1 MKAIRSSL
9 LALISTVL
17 SNVVLA
23 QPVPPPLKYTADL
36 AGPNEVSLE
45 VDPGT
50 VLSFEIVNM
59 MLSKTYWMTAQTVS
73 KRPAPFDVPP
83 SINKGLV
90 GTCEQLADELQRAGS
105 EQKIATLIARR
116 PSTGS
121 SCTPAD
127 LAALD
132 VLIEKTRFTV
142 PQQRTVRRDR
152 KVVLTVER
160 RSEDGTTVEK
170 SWRYEFS
177 GGPSGDWLTSYG
189 FNFIPNGDER
199 FQAVADPSNSGSFVI
214 ERLADREKLDFA
226 PSLYF
231 NWRRTPKDDASP
243 VHGGPVFGLGFE
255 PDEPI
260 VFAGWG
266 FDIGTNV
273 TIALGGAF
281 HKEARLAGKYDVGQ
295 SIGTQLDE
303 GQLAEKT
310 YGASLFVGFGFRLNK
325 NPFASDDKAEP
336 K

>member
-1 MKAIRSSL
+1 VKTICSIL

-23 QPVPPPLKYTADL
+23 QPVQPALKYTADL

-50 VLSFEIVNM
+50 VVSFEVLNM
-59 MLSKTYWMTAQTVS
+59 MPS
-73 KRPAPFDVPP
+73 KRYRTKVQTFVDAIPPLDAPVAPKAVPSP
-83 SINKGLV
+83 
-90 GTCEQLADELQRAGS
+90 CETRLITPLRQADS
-105 EQKIATLIARR
+105 EQRVATLVALRRSGDVTCTGEDAVIAD
-116 PSTGS
+116 T
-121 SCTPAD
+121 
-127 LAALD
+127 
-132 VLIEKTRFTV
+132 LIKRTSETV
-142 PQQRTVRRDR
+142 PQTRTVRRDR

-160 RSEDGTTVEK
+160 RSEDGATVEK

-243 VHGGPVFGLGFE
+243 VHSGPLFGLGFE

-310 YGASLFVGFGFRLNK
+310 YDASLFVGFGFRLNK
-325 NPFASDDKAEP
+325 SPFSSGDKADT